1 MRTTMPVELKMEDVG
16 NVLVIKVLTPRV
28 RYEQSEEFSEQLRAA
43 VLANRG
49 KNILL
54 NMEDVDYLTSD
65 ALGTLTG
72 IHKLVAEGGGGLKLV
87 IWNKAVRA
95 IFRTT
100 NLDKILDI
108 HEDVNK
114 AVISF

>member
-1 MRTTMPVELKMEDVG
+1 MPIELTVEDVG
-16 NVLVIKVLTPRV
+16 NILVVKVLTNRV
-28 RYEQSEEFSEQLRAA
+28 RYEQSEEFAEQLRAT

-54 NMEDVDYLTSD
+54 NMEAVDYLTSD

-72 IHKLVAEGGGGLKLV
+72 MHKLVTEGGGDFKLV
-87 IWNKAVRA
+87 IWNKVVRE

-108 HEDVNK
+108 HDDVNK
-114 AVISF
+114 AISAF